1 MDFSLSYDWSMYAPT
16 TTAAQQS
23 VHYPSFSASS
33 DVSSSSAMI
42 YPITNPPVIQSQQAP
57 PVKKEIAKKP
67 KRKQVKNACGKYF
80 IILEEKS
87 YIGMMSNHLII

>member
-42 YPITNPPVIQSQQAP
+42 YPIINPLVVQSQQAP
-57 PVKKEIAKKP
+57 PVKKEITKKP

-80 IILEEKS
+80 IILKKKS
-87 YIGMMSNHLII
+87 YRHDV